1 MLIDVHAHLNDKT
14 LITRIEEN
22 NSRCKKLWY

>member
-14 LITRIEEN
+14 LITRIEN